1 MALKALLAAAS
12 LAIAG
17 PAAAEVAD
25 GLTPAEAQAIARDA
39 YYYAFPIVLM
49 DITMRQSTNVPDAT
63 SVLMRAPLGQF
74 AHVRSFPPADA
85 RDVVRINFDTLYSFA
100 WIDLSAGPVV
110 LSVPDSHGRYYLMP
124 MLDMWTDV
132 FAVPGSRTTRGEAR
146 DFALVPPGWEGRLPA
161 ALTPIRAPTPT
172 VWILGRVQT
181 NGPADYAAV
190 HAVQDAMTLTP
201 LADWGSTAAAPAP
214 HPVDPA
220 IDATTEPVRQA
231 LAIDGVAM
239 LERLA
244 ELLKTNPP
252 HGNDY
257 PILFELAQL
266 GLRPGAEL
274 DAGSLPPEIAAAIE
288 AGAKAAQADMIA
300 SVQSIGIPV
309 NGWSVLLDNVGTYG
323 TSYRQRAIVALA
335 GLGANLPAD
344 AIYPTAFTDGD
355 GQPLDGARSYV
366 LHFAKG
372 GLPPADAFWSLT
384 MYDSQSFQ
392 VPNPLD
398 RFALGDRDQLTTNP
412 DGSLDIYFGGAS
424 PGPGKQA
431 NWLPAPANGPFN
443 VTMRLYSPRQEALS
457 GAWAP
462 PPIRA
467 TD

>member
-1 MALKALLAAAS
+1 MRRTTGKRSPKDGPKALLAAAP

-201 LADWGSTAAAPAP
+201 LADWGSTARRAGAAPGRSGDRRHHRAGAP
-214 HPVDPA
+214 GAGDRRRGDAGAAGRALEDQPA
-220 IDATTEPVRQA
+220 ARQRLPDPVRARAARPAPRRRARCRRPPAGDRRRDRGRRQGGA
-231 LAIDGVAM
+231 GRHD
-239 LERLA
+239 RLG
-244 ELLKTNPP
+244 P
-252 HGNDY
+252 
-257 PILFELAQL
+257 
-266 GLRPGAEL
+266 
-274 DAGSLPPEIAAAIE
+274 AASA
-288 AGAKAAQADMIA
+288 
-300 SVQSIGIPV
+300 PRV
-309 NGWSVLLDNVGTYG
+309 NGWSVLLDNIGTYG

-355 GQPLDGARSYV
+355 GQPLDGAKSYV

-384 MYDSQSFQ
+384 MYDS
-392 VPNPLD
+392 PELP
-398 RFALGDRDQLTTNP
+398 
-412 DGSLDIYFGGAS
+412 GA
-424 PGPGKQA
+424 
-431 NWLPAPANGPFN
+431 
-443 VTMRLYSPRQEALS
+443 
-457 GAWAP
+457 
-462 PPIRA
+462 
-467 TD
+467 